1 MACRPLPLLALLA
14 SVAVGAAGLTSC
26 TLPIAMGAGA
36 AAGYVGLQS
45 RPTKQ
50 VAEDSRIKVAI
61 KDKLVAMKFNYLSD
75 VGVDVFYNDVLLTGI
90 VPTREDGEKVL
101 DAARRI
107 DGVNKVYNELF
118 VGAEYSASQKA
129 KDAWIATQ
137 IQPRL
142 IGDRA
147 TYPLNY
153 LINVVNGHV
162 YVIGSAETTEEYQ
175 HLLHILRTV
184 SGVKQVHDY
193 IQLKA
198 ITPDSIGDTAT
209 GGSDWLS
216 RFSAEGNAPD
226 PLADGKLK

>member
-1 MACRPLPLLALLA
+1 MSRSTLPLLALFTA
-14 SVAVGAAGLTSC
+14 TAATLGLSAC
-26 TLPIAMGAGA
+26 TLPMAMGAGA

-50 VAEDSRIKVAI
+50 VAEDTRIKVAI
-61 KDKLVAMKFNYLSD
+61 KDQLVAMKFNYLSD

-101 DAARRI
+101 DIARRI

-118 VGAEYSASQKA
+118 VGAAYSTSQKA

-153 LINVVNGHV
+153 LINVVNSHV

-193 IQLKA
+193 IQMKA
-198 ITPDSIGDTAT
+198 ISPESIGDTAT
-209 GGSDWLS
+209 GNSDWLS
-216 RFSAEGNAPD
+216 RFSTQGNAPD
-226 PLADGKLK
+226 PLADGALK